1 MITAWKVEGIPSAS
15 ANVMTQVF
23 CIVNY
28 YRKQIQVNFTIQR
41 TDRAGFITPPYEV
54 YMDFNHMEYV
64 DLFAKEKVP
73 FMFPLNT
80 ELVLCY
86 PTRCRYCA

>member
-1 MITAWKVEGIPSAS
+1 MITTWKIETIPSAS
-15 ANVMTQVF
+15 CNVMTQVF
-23 CIVNY
+23 CIVNC
-28 YRKQIQVNFTIQR
+28 YRKQIQGDFVIQR

-64 DLFAKEKVP
+64 ELLGAKIS
-73 FMFPLNT
+73 FMFPLNS
-80 ELVLCY
+80 ELVICY